1 MICGKLKKL
10 YPAANI
16 VLCSTTGEIYD
27 DAVFDKSVSS
37 VAIEFEKAQIKT
49 LQINSREYAD
59 SFAVGNFLFSNL
71 PQQELEYVLIISDGG
86 LVNASE
92 LVRGIESIKLSQNF
106 FTV

>member
-1 MICGKLKKL
+1 M
-10 YPAANI
+10 
-16 VLCSTTGEIYD
+16 
-27 DAVFDKSVSS
+27 
-37 VAIEFEKAQIKT
+37 AIEFEKAQIKT